1 MERMEIVFSHNLK
14 KRRLELG
21 MTQAMLGEAI
31 GYSEKT
37 VSKWESGGAI
47 PSVEVLLRLTHVLG
61 TDINTILGY
70 HTKPSFYLGIDGG
83 ATKTAFALADEAGHI
98 VRTLQL
104 GPCNP
109 FDLGMTGAQALLEK
123 GINEICSGIPTN
135 RISMFAGISG
145 GASGGNKGILAGF
158 FERFGFSQFGN
169 DTDAEAALAV
179 GLRGGDGIAVM
190 IGAGSVVYTMDG
202 GKRNR
207 IGGYGYLFDKGGS
220 AFDIGRDGILAA
232 LQACDGSGEP
242 TVLRQFIRK
251 QLGGEPIDALSDFYL
266 YGRAYIASFAHL
278 VFEAAGQGDAVAAA
292 ILRQS
297 YTCLAEQIRAGRK
310 KFTEAQTVRVVMVGG
325 LTCYESVIR
334 PILEDSLRNVSIR
347 LEFCQRPP
355 VEGALLL
362 AGAPLNKITEESV

>member
-1 MERMEIVFSHNLK
+1 MEQMEIVFARNLK
-14 KRRLELG
+14 KRRQELG

-37 VSKWESGGAI
+37 ISKWESGGAI

-109 FDLGMTGAQALLEK
+109 FDLGMAGAQALLEK

-145 GASGGNKGILAGF
+145 GASGGNKGIFTSF
-158 FERFGFSQFGN
+158 FEKFGFSQLGN

-179 GLRGGDGIAVM
+179 GLRGGSGIAVI
-190 IGAGSVVYTMDG
+190 IGAGSVVYTMDS
-202 GKRNR
+202 GKRSR

-232 LQACDGSGEP
+232 LQFFDGSGEP
-242 TVLRQFIRK
+242 TALGQLVKK
-251 QLGGEPIDALSDFYL
+251 QLGSEPIDALRDFYL
-266 YGRAYIASFAHL
+266 YGRAYLASFAHL
-278 VFEAAGQGDAVAAA
+278 VFDAAMQDDPVAVR
-292 ILRQS
+292 ILQDS
-297 YTCLAEQIRAGRK
+297 YGVLANQIRAGREK
-310 KFTEAQTVRVVMVGG
+310 ISGKDRVKVVLVGG
-325 LTCYESVIR
+325 LTCYESLIR
-334 PILEDSLRNVSIR
+334 PILEKDLPDVMVCI
-347 LEFCQRPP
+347 EFCQRPP

-362 AGAPLNKITEESV
+362 AGAPLDRNLEDIV